1 MQNSFDETM
10 AAYDRSGASRF
21 WETAAAQEQARQIQ
35 ADPTADSGQSMVDRA
50 LDSFAV
56 VPNAV
61 AGAASSIVNLG
72 TAISNSMGTDFKSVD
87 WTVRETEWMPQKLA
101 SDIGQFF
108 IPYTGAV
115 KAVGA
120 VSKGAKAA
128 GFAKTARVLDPKI
141 EATIKSAKAAAQ
153 TGNATKMTLNLAR
166 AEKMAKEAALGFAVD
181 YAAFEMNEER
191 LSDLL
196 VQVPGL
202 EGLEDFIGHDEDD
215 SVFEARLKNS
225 VEGLFL
231 GVVGDYL
238 LGMHASRQAYKHAL
252 KGGRSE
258 GEAVA
263 AGVQALDHKMA
274 EAAVRREAEYDQ
286 FIEDEML
293 DFHFPE
299 GSGGEALADDMREA
313 RRHIDEATAA
323 GMDIG
328 PDGTARPRAKV
339 EDAEG
344 NVTELSDEAT
354 ARLEAEAYDLGT
366 PTHDDLRA
374 KVADAEGNVTEL
386 SDEATARL
394 EADADDLGT
403 PTPEAP
409 KELKPNLSE
418 GRKMEYDQT
427 TGKFT
432 IGVDGPTRASV
443 AQGTARA
450 TLAPLDDLEITP
462 EMSGRDIWESIQE
475 KMGRSDIP
483 DNPRAVGPD
492 GKPIPLPDDVSRHAG
507 NLTARGDLLNDA
519 QNARSLLRSYEDLYG
534 SQNWTAKLTK
544 EQRQSLVI
552 HQMDLFGN
560 LNGVQRR
567 AFIQQVGA
575 ATTEELQKNTAT
587 MLAFGQISND
597 YTTKASKMVDDL
609 LQHEDTPNSEQLRE
623 LAELFEALGESHQHF
638 TDHKSIFGVGL
649 RAQPEDVVKIKD
661 RAINQAMDACGLK
674 P

>member
-35 ADPTADSGQSMVDRA
+35 ASQTADTGQSMGDRA

-101 SDIGQFF
+101 SSIGQFF

-115 KAVGA
+115 KALGA

-166 AEKMAKEAALGFAVD
+166 AEKMAKEAAVGFAVD

-263 AGVQALDHKMA
+263 AGVQALDGKMA

-286 FIEDEML
+286 FVEDEML

-299 GSGGEALADDMREA
+299 GSGGADLADDMHEA

-339 EDAEG
+339 E
-344 NVTELSDEAT
+344 
-354 ARLEAEAYDLGT
+354 
-366 PTHDDLRA
+366 
-374 KVADAEGNVTEL
+374 DAEGNVTEL

-450 TLAPLDDLEITP
+450 TLSPLDDLEITP

-507 NLTARGDLLNDA
+507 NLTARGDLLSNA

-534 SQNWTAKLTK
+534 SQNWTAKLTP

-552 HQMDLFGN
+552 HQMDLYGN
-560 LNGVQRR
+560 LSGVQRR
-567 AFIQQVGA
+567 AFIRQVGA
-575 ATTEELQKNTAT
+575 STTEELQKNTAT

-597 YTTKASKMVDDL
+597 FTTKASKMVDDL
-609 LQHEDTPNSEQLRE
+609 LQHEDTPNSEQLLE

-649 RAQPEDVVKIKD
+649 RSQPEDVVKIKD
-661 RAINQAMDACGLK
+661 LAINQAMDACGLK

>member
-35 ADPTADSGQSMVDRA
+35 ADQTADSGQSMVDRA

-354 ARLEAEAYDLGT
+354 ARLEA
-366 PTHDDLRA
+366 
-374 KVADAEGNVTEL
+374 
-386 SDEATARL
+386 
-394 EADADDLGT
+394 DADDLGT

-567 AFIQQVGA
+567 AFIRQVGA

>member
-35 ADPTADSGQSMVDRA
+35 ADQTADSGQSMVDRA

-366 PTHDDLRA
+366 PT
-374 KVADAEGNVTEL
+374 
-386 SDEATARL
+386 
-394 EADADDLGT
+394 
-403 PTPEAP
+403 PEAP

-567 AFIQQVGA
+567 AFIRQVGA

>member
-35 ADPTADSGQSMVDRA
+35 ADPTAEGGQSMGDRV

-72 TAISNSMGTDFKSVD
+72 TAISNSMGTDFKYVD
-87 WTVRETEWMPQKLA
+87 WTVRETEWLPQKLA

-108 IPYTGAV
+108 IPYTGAM

-141 EATIKSAKAAAQ
+141 SATIKSAKAAAQ

-166 AEKMAKEAALGFAVD
+166 AEKMAKEAAVGFAVD
-181 YAAFEMNEER
+181 FAAFEMNEER

-196 VQVPGL
+196 VMVPGL

-215 SVFEARLKNS
+215 SVLEARLKNA

-252 KGGRSE
+252 KNGKSE

-263 AGVQALDHKMA
+263 AGVQALDGKMA
-274 EAAVRREAEYDQ
+274 EAAARREAEYDQ
-286 FIEDEML
+286 FVEDEML
-293 DFHFPE
+293 DFYFPE
-299 GSGGEALADDMREA
+299 GSGGAVLADDMHEA

-344 NVTELSDEAT
+344 NVTD
-354 ARLEAEAYDLGT
+354 R
-366 PTHDDLRA
+366 
-374 KVADAEGNVTEL
+374 

-403 PTPEAP
+403 PTPGAP
-409 KELKPNLSE
+409 KAPEELKPNLSE
-418 GRKMEYDQT
+418 GRRMEYDQT

-443 AQGTARA
+443 AQGSARA
-450 TLAPLDDLEITP
+450 ALSPLDDLEITP
-462 EMSGRDIWESIQE
+462 EMSGRDIWEAIQE

-483 DNPRAVGPD
+483 DNPRAIGPD

-507 NLTARGDLLNDA
+507 NLTARGELLNNA
-519 QNARSLLRSYEDLYG
+519 QNARVLLRSYEDLYG

-552 HQMDLFGN
+552 HQMDMYGN

-567 AFIQQVGA
+567 EFIRQVGA
-575 ATTEELQKNTAT
+575 ATTEELQENTAT

-597 YTTKASKMVDDL
+597 FTERASKMVDDL

-623 LAELFEALGESHQHF
+623 LAEIFEALGESHQHY

-661 RAINQAMDACGLK
+661 LSINKAMDACGLK